1 MELEPYIKDGDPCAT
16 LYNLSGQQEE
26 DKLCVDDEWT
36 VIDVQ
41 PSGTGHPR
49 KETEKKKKC
58 DEKRKMAYKR
68 ARQFY
73 LKEIRKNASSG
84 SRLRSINLIVYACFQ
99 NVDVSRVELRENF
112 FFFFCPKKKISLET
126 WDFSKFIF
134 HFIFD

>member
-49 KETEKKKKC
+49 KETEKKKKNAMKK
-58 DEKRKMAYKR
+58 EKWRIN
-68 ARQFY
+68 ARD
-73 LKEIRKNASSG
+73 S
-84 SRLRSINLIVYACFQ
+84 
-99 NVDVSRVELRENF
+99 
-112 FFFFCPKKKISLET
+112 
-126 WDFSKFIF
+126 FI
-134 HFIFD
+134 